1 LATDEIKY
9 VSFEEAIR
17 IHFGLMLRLGE
28 TQRGIDSRDLI
39 ESALARPKHSAV
51 YENAD
56 IIRQA
61 ATLLFGLVKNHPW
74 TGGNKRTATTV
85 LRRFLEINGYRKT
98 WTLAEQNL
106 INEIARLGINKIYD
120 YFTGKTKIKI
130 TEIIAP
136 EGPINF
142 IRWDSRES
150 ENTAKSGSISIKQ
163 LSTAA
168 SVFSG
173 KPNYPIHFDRL
184 FSAGGNSRSA
194 FIATAE
200 EIKL

>member
-9 VSFEEAIR
+9 VSFEEAVR

-28 TQRGIDSRDLI
+28 TRRGIDSRDLI

-98 WTLAEQNL
+98 WTLAEQIEMIL
-106 INEIARLGINKIYD
+106 AVESDAWKVDEIENWLSARVK
-120 YFTGKTKIKI
+120 
-130 TEIIAP
+130 
-136 EGPINF
+136 
-142 IRWDSRES
+142 R
-150 ENTAKSGSISIKQ
+150 
-163 LSTAA
+163 
-168 SVFSG
+168 
-173 KPNYPIHFDRL
+173 
-184 FSAGGNSRSA
+184 
-194 FIATAE
+194 
-200 EIKL
+200 